1 MIRTPDEQ
9 DVSDTD
15 TDTGG
20 AVEVEAEVEAGLDFD
35 EFARSRQA
43 QLRRTA
49 YLLCGDWHLAEDL
62 TQTALAKLYAAWRR
76 VRLDSPDGYARKVL
90 FRTFVDETRRRRWWE
105 RPRAYEFD
113 VAAPARD
120 PELRL
125 TLLAALRQV
134 PARSRAVLVLRFW
147 EDQSVEAT
155 AAALGCSVGTVKS
168 QTSRGL
174 TALRRILGDTPLAPT
189 PPGSG
194 GGGHS
199 GHSGHS
205 DGGRAG
211 MDSGSGHLRAGW

>member
-9 DVSDTD
+9 DVSDT
-15 TDTGG
+15 GG
-20 AVEVEAEVEAGLDFD
+20 AVEVGLDFD

-113 VAAPARD
+113 IAAPAQD

-174 TALRRILGDTPLAPT
+174 AALRRILGDTPLAPS

-194 GGGHS
+194 GGS
-199 GHSGHS
+199 
-205 DGGRAG
+205 GGRGGSSGGAG
-211 MDSGSGHLRAGW
+211 MDSGSGYLRAGW

>member
-1 MIRTPDEQ
+1 MSRLPDVR
-9 DVSDTD
+9 DDA
-15 TDTGG
+15 GG
-20 AVEVEAEVEAGLDFD
+20 VEDGLGFD

-62 TQTALAKLYAAWRR
+62 TQTALAKLYAVWRR
-76 VRLDSPDGYARKVL
+76 VRRHEAPDAYARKVL

-105 RPRAYEFD
+105 RPGAYDFD
-113 VAAPARD
+113 IVAPATD
-120 PELRL
+120 PALRV
-125 TLLAALRQV
+125 TLLDALRKV

-174 TALRRILGDTPLAPT
+174 ATLRRVLGDTALAVP
-189 PPGSG
+189 SG
-194 GGGHS
+194 GGT
-199 GHSGHS
+199 
-205 DGGRAG
+205 GR
-211 MDSGSGHLRAGW
+211 DSETGYLTAEW